1 MNRVNPSCRL
11 CGKRVKRAK
20 KDKKQGTNQETLV
33 AAHYIRVY
41 QELGKLSFELLTSE
55 SVQQLHTFLVF

>member
-1 MNRVNPSCRL
+1 METVLLHWRTKYMNRVNPSCRL

-41 QELGKLSFELLTSE
+41 Q
-55 SVQQLHTFLVF
+55 